1 MSSSQ
6 FTRRFWSKSG
16 RYTIRVHI
24 PYRVTFLKIGTLVR
38 STRIGYTDRV
48 TDSEAKMRNVILE
61 MRNVILVC
69 FVSVGASAFTSIMAG
84 TPFWSAMLYAWLSP
98 SATLILFWIGEYI
111 ANTRYRPTID
121 VQYLQRGVCPCCKAT
136 GGLVEVTSETEGQ
149 RRVVCAPCS
158 NAFALVVEDD
168 HVVAHRL
175 GETKVFPQ

>member
-1 MSSSQ
+1 MSSSR

-38 STRIGYTDRV
+38 SKRIGYTDRV
-48 TDSEAKMRNVILE
+48 TDSEAKMSKIIV
-61 MRNVILVC
+61 
-69 FVSVGASAFTSIMAG
+69 VSFIAVVSSAFTSIMAG
-84 TPFWSAMLYAWLSP
+84 TPFWSALLYAWLAPTVSLLVF
-98 SATLILFWIGEYI
+98 AAGEYS

-136 GGLVEVTSETEGQ
+136 GGLVEVTSDRDPEGQ